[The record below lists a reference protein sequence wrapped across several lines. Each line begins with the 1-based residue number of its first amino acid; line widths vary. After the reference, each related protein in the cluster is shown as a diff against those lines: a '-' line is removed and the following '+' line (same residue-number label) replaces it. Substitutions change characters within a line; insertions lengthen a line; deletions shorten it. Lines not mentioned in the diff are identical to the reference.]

1 MHNLET
7 LRTGSEDVWG
17 YLESSK
23 AKTPKFQKRLDS
35 YRLNPETVEK
45 IRKYVD
51 KTTVVIFSA
60 EWCKDCYSNVP
71 VLAQLNKDAGLE
83 VLVFGHLRRD
93 VKNPEKRWTV
103 PPSPP
108 EVKEFD
114 VKKIPLVIVLNAQ
127 GQVLGEIIENPPEG
141 KTLEQAL
148 LDILEASF

>member
-7 LRTGSEDVWG
+7 LREGSEDVWD

-23 AKTPKFQKRLDS
+23 AKTPKFQNNLDS
-35 YRLNPETVEK
+35 YRLNPKTVDK
-45 IRKYVD
+45 LRKYVN
-51 KTTVVIFSA
+51 KASVVIFSA

-71 VLAQLNKDAGLE
+71 ILAQLNRDTGFE
-83 VLVFGHLRRD
+83 VLVFGHLARD
-93 VKNPEKRWTV
+93 VKNPEKRWKV

-114 VKKIPLVIVLNAQ
+114 VKKIPLITVLDVQ
-127 GQVLGEIIENPPEG
+127 GQVLGEIVENPPEG

-148 LDILEASF
+148 LNILEASF